1 MKPVLGYSF
10 ISVHFLKSICPKEV
24 IKIVIRN
31 SLLVIGTALLLAG
44 CFHKGKPQDLGL
56 PETGEGIKI
65 EDQIS
70 ELGKQ
75 FGVTIP
81 EDVDK
86 VILESTVG
94 DPASGLATR
103 DRQDPATLT
112 ILANLPESKLGYS
125 ARLTEG
131 DKKFELGNLV
141 VTKGGWMVEKTLN
154 QEAAGFHTVEV
165 LAGPTIV
172 LEGQFEE

>member
-1 MKPVLGYSF
+1 MIQ
-10 ISVHFLKSICPKEV
+10 ISKLI
-24 IKIVIRN
+24 IVI
-31 SLLVIGTALLLAG
+31 LAGVLLAG

-56 PETGEGIKI
+56 PETGEGEGIKI

-86 VILESTVG
+86 AVLESTTG
-94 DPASGLATR
+94 EPASGLATR
-103 DRQDPATLT
+103 DPKTGGLLT
-112 ILANLPESKLGYS
+112 ILANLPDSKMGYV

-131 DKKFELGNLV
+131 DKKFELGTLQ
-141 VTKGGWMVEKTLN
+141 VTKGGWMIEKTLTD
-154 QEAAGFHTVEV
+154 ETAKYHIVEV
-165 LAGPTIV
+165 LEGENVV
-172 LEGQFEE
+172 LKGQFKE